1 MWEIALGGSRP
12 GSSAKWAGTGS
23 EMATG
28 AHTTENAILISSS
41 PHLGSL
47 LYGMPANSADTVEQH
62 LEPDVLDGLLMLGS
76 VRSDHEKRPIPGKP
90 PIRKPT
96 PSFRKAPRTESV
108 HHREEVIAE
117 VAAGRKASRPSSA
130 PGRPGSVTEQPSD
143 SCSGPTPPV
152 ADDATPSARPGPA
165 PSSAE
170 AMAGAEPT
178 LTATVAPTFA
188 VERDGEVDEDEVDD
202 ASASSSSISA
212 ALEATATEKTEEVL
226 APSPSPAARWRA
238 LGEVFVEAPQSV
250 DAAAE
255 ETLKIARM
263 CELVTDSTRLLMRR
277 TVLGLVED
285 VGMDWD
291 GEWQAMRAQ
300 HLQANARRMQ
310 SVEEERRQAPTVEHH
325 LEAEALDEAEAEAAG
340 AAEPPPEQPDLGK
353 ALQDGELEKDVETAM
368 IDKPFVTKIRVMC
381 DELVGLAHEAKM
393 GMRERRRPLG
403 GVVGARQ
410 LFGLPK
416 ALRPK
421 NEKELAAIAKAEQ
434 MAEKIAKREAE
445 EARRLAPDA
454 DEHLGAPKPKEEILS
469 FRNERNKVIALRGLD
484 GSAGAGAGAG
494 AGARSI
500 RRTLIGGQPA
510 PWRKKFAGNPAWKEE
525 RELHRSQSVP
535 LWLSGKGRLQWMA
548 RHQLEFYELDAP
560 PPAGAFPSPG
570 ITNAIPTAHA
580 PRATGGSS
588 SGGTSGAPSPAR
600 RPQSASQ
607 ATSIGT
613 MRAEPAPKAHMLASA
628 GFAVNPVANGC
639 VVNSLVPRRRP
650 SSAASN
656 PMASAASDRLHAS
669 SPAPSYSDE
678 ALHTLNK
685 GLSAAENKLKQER
698 LAVHREFVATSV
710 AGR

>member
-1 MWEIALGGSRP
+1 
-12 GSSAKWAGTGS
+12 
-23 EMATG
+23 MATVAG
-28 AHTTENAILISSS
+28 GGDGNICRNATENAILISSS

-47 LYGMPANSADTVEQH
+47 LYGMPANSADTVEQD

-76 VRSDHEKRPIPGKP
+76 VRNDHEKRPIPGRP

-96 PSFRKAPRTESV
+96 PSFRKAPHTESV
-108 HHREEVIAE
+108 HHREEIIAE
-117 VAAGRKASRPSSA
+117 VAAGRKASRPGSA
-130 PGRPGSVTEQPSD
+130 PGRRGSVTAQPSA
-143 SCSGPTPPV
+143 SSSGSTPPV
-152 ADDATPSARPGPA
+152 ADDTTPSARPAPA

-170 AMAGAEPT
+170 DMADAEPP
-178 LTATVAPTFA
+178 LTATVAPA
-188 VERDGEVDEDEVDD
+188 VDRDGEDEVDD
-202 ASASSSSISA
+202 ASTSSSSFSA
-212 ALEATATEKTEEVL
+212 ALEATTTEKTEEVL
-226 APSPSPAARWRA
+226 APSPAARWRA

-310 SVEEERRQAPTVEHH
+310 SVEEERRQAPAVEHH

-381 DELVGLAHEAKM
+381 DELVGLAHSAKM

-403 GVVGARQ
+403 GVVEARQ
-410 LFGLPK
+410 LFGLPN

-434 MAEKIAKREAE
+434 IAEKLAKREAE
-445 EARRLAPDA
+445 EARRRAPDA

-484 GSAGAGAGAG
+484 GSGAGAGAG
-494 AGARSI
+494 AVAGARSI
-500 RRTLIGGQPA
+500 RRNLIGGQPA

-560 PPAGAFPSPG
+560 PPVGAFPSPG
-570 ITNAIPTAHA
+570 LTIPAPTAHA
-580 PRATGGSS
+580 PRATAGSS

-607 ATSIGT
+607 ATSIGS
-613 MRAEPAPKAHMLASA
+613 MRAESATKANMLAAAA
-628 GFAVNPVANGC
+628 GFAVNQPLAVNPVANGC
-639 VVNSLVPRRRP
+639 VVNSLVQRRRP

-669 SPAPSYSDE
+669 SPAPAYSDE
-678 ALHTLNK
+678 ALQHTLSK

-698 LAVHREFVATSV
+698 LAVHREFVGTSV